1 MFYGSQE
8 GVFRIFP
15 ARHWDDDISFDPRTR
30 PWYVAA
36 SSGPKSVVLILDTSI
51 TMDGAKFKTLQDAAI
66 RVIETLTVLDR
77 VAVIAFN
84 NTSHVFAKRTDGGF
98 VMMDATVETKAS
110 LVESIK
116 ALVPSGETNF
126 YDAFNVTFETMTRT
140 FAEESRDF
148 CNSAILFFTDDE
160 INQLEEENK
169 AAVFNLVNVT
179 LNALSRQKPVLFFTF
194 SISEGDQNDREFLRK
209 LTCLAE
215 FGVWS
220 EIKSSE
226 DQSFDG
232 LNSYYRLFALGIG
245 TKEDKAF
252 VTLVEPYEFITGGV
266 IGTTLAAP
274 VYHLST
280 TGGPPLFLGVVG
292 INLPLIAMEKIL
304 EQEDVTAYLKG
315 KLIYSTASCPNLNL
329 SQCELDTI
337 RGLLAHC
344 SSNCSGNEDISDQ
357 ATQCPNINES
367 AYPKSLW

>member
-15 ARHWDDDISFDPRTR
+15 ARHWEDCERFDPRTR

-36 SSGPKSVVLILDTSI
+36 SSGSKRVVLILDTSI
-51 TMDGAKFKTLQDAAI
+51 STTNNEFKTLQAAAK

-77 VAVIAFN
+77 VAVIALN
-84 NTSHVFAKRTDGGF
+84 DISHVFANKTDGGF
-98 VMMDATVETKAS
+98 VMMDANKENKDF
-110 LVESIK
+110 LIKSIN

-126 YDAFNVTFETMTRT
+126 LGAFNDTFDAMTRT
-140 FAEESRDF
+140 FAEESRDI
-148 CNSAILFFTDDE
+148 CNSAILFFTD
-160 INQLEEENK
+160 NKMSQLGEENK
-169 AAVFNLVNVT
+169 TAVINLVNAT
-179 LNALSRQKPVLFFTF
+179 LRNLSNQKPVLFFTF
-194 SISEGDQNDREFLRK
+194 SISGPDQNDYEFLRK
-209 LTCLAE
+209 LTCLTE

-220 EIKSSE
+220 EIKSFG
-226 DQSFDG
+226 DQNFDG
-232 LNSYYRLFALGIG
+232 LNSYYRLIAYGIG
-245 TKEDKAF
+245 KKGDNDF

-357 ATQCPNINES
+357 ATQCPNINE
-367 AYPKSLW
+367 